1 MTDLELVA
9 KKLAFIETCVRELET
24 LARPEL
30 VERDIR
36 ERRFVEHTLQIAIQ
50 AALDVA
56 SHVVSDERLGEPRT
70 NRELFDLL
78 AGADW
83 LTTALADTMRRMVG
97 FRNIVV
103 HGYTAVD
110 PAILRDI
117 LEHHLGDLGVF
128 VATIR
133 GRIIPPTG

>member
-1 MTDLELVA
+1 MTDLELIA
-9 KKLAFIETCVRELET
+9 KKLAFIETCTRELAT
-24 LARPEL
+24 LARAEL
-30 VERDIR
+30 IESDIR

-78 AGADW
+78 ARAGW
-83 LTTALADTMRRMVG
+83 LPLELAETMRRMVG

-110 PAILRDI
+110 PAILRDVV
-117 LEHHLGDLGVF
+117 EHRLGDLPLF
-128 VATIR
+128 VAAIR
-133 GRIIPPTG
+133 ARLAAA